1 MLCQHNTK
9 NSHAEYHANVDF
21 DAAQLQWG
29 LVESQ
34 VHQRWRCSRDP
45 IYTTKHKQNISIL
58 THCKNNKD
66 FNSTS
71 EHRFDL
77 DRGSRLQRSSKNVS
91 PATVAAGPTHLSA
104 EKNRK
109 NICKLYAMITI
120 QRCHKRYLH
129 PGNWMPLGKLKSWQC
144 NNAKKLPFP
153 YFTLFIWNPATN
165 RTKI

>member
-1 MLCQHNTK
+1 MGECRL
-9 NSHAEYHANVDF
+9 
-21 DAAQLQWG
+21 
-29 LVESQ
+29 
-34 VHQRWRCSRDP
+34 RCSSIAMGLSWIAGP
-45 IYTTKHKQNISIL
+45 TTMAVFQRHHLHINKIFQFWLIVKITKISTQQASTGL
-58 THCKNNKD
+58 TWIAVLD
-66 FNSTS
+66 FN
-71 EHRFDL
+71 
-77 DRGSRLQRSSKNVS
+77 GAKKKNVS
-91 PATVAAGPTHLSA
+91 PATVAAGPTHLYA

-109 NICKLYAMITI
+109 NIFKLYAMITI